1 MRPALPSLRRGAGLG
16 WPGTMGYR
24 WTPQKKQADV
34 GGQAPP
40 QLERVVNPKRC
51 FVIILSL
58 GHAAFALAQPVP
70 QTPAVPV
77 TADNYNR
84 AQTDLYLGQT
94 VKAGALGKFRH
105 GRELAPIVSRGIVRP
120 NRDTLYSFAVF
131 DFDAGPV
138 TVTLPDAAKRFMVM
152 QVVNEDQYTPAVF
165 YGAGR
170 HTLTKGGIGTRYGIV
185 AVRMLLDPANPQD
198 VQQVH
203 ALQDAL
209 KVSQQSPGTF
219 EIPNWDQASLK
230 KVHAALLQ
238 LGETISD
245 TRRMFG
251 AKEDQVDPVRHLIG
265 TALVWG
271 GLPEKDALYL
281 PVTPARNDG
290 TTVHK
295 LTVKDV
301 PVDGLWSITVYN
313 ADGYLEPN
321 QYDAYS
327 VNNITAKRGTD
338 GSVAIQFGGCVG
350 EIPNCLPIMK
360 DWNYTVR
367 LFRARPEIL
376 DGTWKFPEGQPLS

>member
-1 MRPALPSLRRGAGLG
+1 M
-16 WPGTMGYR
+16 GTM
-24 WTPQKKQADV
+24 K
-34 GGQAPP
+34 
-40 QLERVVNPKRC
+40 
-51 FVIILSL
+51 
-58 GHAAFALAQPVP
+58 AAVMLAATSSVALAQAPLG
-70 QTPAVPV
+70 TAVPV
-77 TADNYNR
+77 TVDNYNR
-84 AQTDLYLGQT
+84 AQSDVYCGQT
-94 VKAGALGKFRH
+94 VIAGAFGKFRH

-138 TVTLPDAAKRFMVM
+138 TVTLPDAGKRFIVM
-152 QVVNEDQYTPAVF
+152 QAVNEDQYTPAVF

-170 HTLTKGGIGTRYGIV
+170 HTLTKEGIGTRYGIV
-185 AVRMLLDPANPQD
+185 VVRMLVDPANPQD

-209 KVSQQSPGTF
+209 TASQQSAGTF

-230 KVHAALLQ
+230 KVRAALLQ

-251 AKEDQVDPVRHLIG
+251 ANKDQVDPVRHLVG

-290 TTVHK
+290 ATIHE

-301 PVDGLWSITVYN
+301 PVDGFWSITVYN
-313 ADGYLEPN
+313 AEGYLEPN
-321 QYDAYS
+321 QYNAYS
-327 VNNITAKRGTD
+327 VNNITANRGAD
-338 GSVAIQFGGCVG
+338 GSVAIQFGGCDG

-367 LFRARPEIL
+367 LFRPRPEIL
-376 DGTWKFPEGQPLS
+376 DGTWRFPKAQPVS